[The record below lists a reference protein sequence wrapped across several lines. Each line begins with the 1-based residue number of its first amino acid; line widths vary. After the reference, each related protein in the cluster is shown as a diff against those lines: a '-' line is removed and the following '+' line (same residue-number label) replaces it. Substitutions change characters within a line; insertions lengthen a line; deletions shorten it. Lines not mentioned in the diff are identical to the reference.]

1 MAAIPLH
8 REEIDYPT
16 SDGQPMAET
25 TLHRKVMADL
35 IAALEQRY
43 ADDPGMWAGGNLLLY
58 YEKGNV
64 RASVAP
70 DVLLAPVPKDD
81 RPIYKLWEEGRPPCL
96 VVEVTS
102 SSTRDED
109 LNKKKTLYERLGVE
123 EYFLFDPYGDYL
135 SPRLQGHR
143 LEGGRYTRI
152 VPETDGSLLSRV
164 SGLLFRPEG
173 PNVRLIDARTGERLL
188 RIEEEA
194 AGRRQEAAARR
205 QEAEARRQEA
215 EARRQEAAARHAA
228 EVRAAQAEERA
239 RMLEEELARLRAE
252 LDRKPRGG

>member
-8 REEIDYPT
+8 REEIEYPT

-25 TLHRKVMADL
+25 TLHRKVMTDL
-35 IAALEQRY
+35 IAALELRY
-43 ADDPGMWAGGNLLLY
+43 EDDPGMWAGGNLLLY
-58 YEKGNV
+58 YEKGNA

-109 LNKKKTLYERLGVE
+109 LNRKKHLYERLGVQ

-152 VPETDGSLLSRV
+152 PLETDGSLLSRV

-173 PNVRLIDARTGERLL
+173 QNVRLIDAGTGERLL

-194 AGRRQEAAARR
+194 AGRRVAEQQARLEAAAR
-205 QEAEARRQEA
+205 QA
-215 EARRQEAAARHAA
+215 
-228 EVRAAQAEERA
+228 AEERA
-239 RMLEEELARLRAE
+239 NALEEEIARLRAE
-252 LDRKPRGG
+252 LDSKIRGG

>member
-8 REEIDYPT
+8 REEIEYPT

-25 TLHRKVMADL
+25 TLHRKVMTDL
-35 IAALEQRY
+35 IAALELRY
-43 ADDPGMWAGGNLLLY
+43 EDDPGMWAGGNLLLY
-58 YEKGNV
+58 YEKGNA

-109 LNKKKTLYERLGVE
+109 LNRKKHLYERLGVQ

-152 VPETDGSLLSRV
+152 PLETDGSLLSRV

-173 PNVRLIDARTGERLL
+173 QNVRLTDARTGERLL

-194 AGRRQEAAARR
+194 AGRRVAEQQARLEAAAR
-205 QEAEARRQEA
+205 QA
-215 EARRQEAAARHAA
+215 
-228 EVRAAQAEERA
+228 AEERA
-239 RMLEEELARLRAE
+239 NALEEEIARLRAE
-252 LDRKPRGG
+252 LDSKIRGG

>member
-8 REEIDYPT
+8 RKEIDYPT

-35 IAALEQRY
+35 IAALELRY
-43 ADDPGMWAGGNLLLY
+43 QADPGMWAGGNLLLY

-109 LNKKKTLYERLGVE
+109 LNRKKHLYERLGVQ

-135 SPRLQGHR
+135 SPRLQGHL
-143 LEGGRYTRI
+143 LEGGRYIRI
-152 VPETDGSLLSRV
+152 PLETDGSLLSRV

-173 PNVRLIDARTGERLL
+173 QNVRLIDARTGERLL
-188 RIEEEA
+188 RIQEEA
-194 AGRRQEAAARR
+194 AG
-205 QEAEARRQEA
+205 RRQEA
-215 EARRQEAAARHAA
+215 EARRQEAAARQAA
-228 EVRAAQAEERA
+228 EERADQAEERS
-239 RMLEEELARLRAE
+239 RMLEDEVARLRAE
-252 LDRKPRGG
+252 LDRKPQGN

>member
-1 MAAIPLH
+1 MAAIPLK

-35 IAALEQRY
+35 IAALELRY
-43 ADDPGMWAGGNLLLY
+43 EDDPGMWAGGNLLLY

-109 LNKKKTLYERLGVE
+109 LNRKKQLYERLGVQ

-152 VPETDGSLLSRV
+152 PLEADGSLLSRV

-173 PNVRLIDARTGERLL
+173 QNVRLIDIRTGERLL
-188 RIEEEA
+188 RIGEEA
-194 AGRRQEAAARR
+194 AGRRAAEQQARL
-205 QEAEARRQEA
+205 
-215 EARRQEAAARHAA
+215 EAAARHAA
-228 EVRAAQAEERA
+228 EERSK
-239 RMLEEELARLRAE
+239 MLEEEVARLRAE

>member
-25 TLHRKVMADL
+25 TLHRKVMSDL

-43 ADDPGMWAGGNLLLY
+43 ENDPGMWAGGNLLLY

-64 RASVAP
+64 RAAVAP

-102 SSTRDED
+102 ASTRDED
-109 LNKKKTLYERLGVE
+109 LNRKMDLYERLGVE

-135 SPRLQGHR
+135 SPRLQGQR
-143 LEGGRYTRI
+143 LEKGRYIRI
-152 VPETDGSLLSRV
+152 VPETDGALLSKV
-164 SGLLFRPEG
+164 SGLLFRAEG
-173 PNVRLIDARTGERLL
+173 KNVRLIDARTGERLL
-188 RIEEEA
+188 WIGEA
-194 AGRRQEAAARR
+194 AAARRAAEQQARLEAAARR
-205 QEAEARRQEA
+205 QEA
-215 EARRQEAAARHAA
+215 AAREA
-228 EVRAAQAEERA
+228 AEERV
-239 RMLEEELARLRAE
+239 RTLEQELARLRAG
-252 LDRKPRGG
+252 LGKPQAK

>member
-8 REEIDYPT
+8 REEIEYPT

-35 IAALEQRY
+35 IAALELRY
-43 ADDPGMWAGGNLLLY
+43 EDDPGMWAGGNLLLY
-58 YEKGNV
+58 YEEGNV

-70 DVLLAPVPKDD
+70 DVLLAQVPKDD
-81 RPIYKLWEEGRPPCL
+81 RPLYKLWEEGRPPCL

-102 SSTRDED
+102 SSTRHED
-109 LNKKKTLYERLGVE
+109 LKKKKSLYERLGVE

-135 SPRLQGHR
+135 SPRLQGYR
-143 LEGGRYTRI
+143 LEGGRYLRI
-152 VPETDGSLLSRV
+152 PPELDGAVLSRV

-173 PNVRLIDARTGERLL
+173 KNIRLIDATTGERLSWIGEAGTVL
-188 RIEEEA
+188 RREI
-194 AGRRQEAAARR
+194 
-205 QEAEARRQEA
+205 EARRAA
-215 EARRQEAAARHAA
+215 EAARTTAEAARTT
-228 EVRAAQAEERA
+228 AEERS

-252 LDRKPRGG
+252 LDQRQGG

>member
-1 MAAIPLH
+1 
-8 REEIDYPT
+8 
-16 SDGQPMAET
+16 MAET

-35 IAALEQRY
+35 IAALELRY
-43 ADDPGMWAGGNLLLY
+43 QDDPGMWAGGNLLLY

-81 RPIYKLWEEGRPPCL
+81 RPLYKLWEEGRPPCL

-102 SSTRDED
+102 SSTRHED
-109 LNKKKTLYERLGVE
+109 LNKKKSLYERLGVE

-152 VPETDGSLLSRV
+152 LPEADDSLLSRA

-173 PNVRLIDARTGERLL
+173 QNVRLIDARTGERLL

-194 AGRRQEAAARR
+194 AARR

-215 EARRQEAAARHAA
+215 EARQREAIARQAA
-228 EVRAAQAEERA
+228 EERAAQAEERA
-239 RMLEEELARLRAE
+239 RALEDEVARLQAE
-252 LDRKPRGG
+252 LDRKPG

>member
-43 ADDPGMWAGGNLLLY
+43 ENDPGMWAGGNLLLY

-81 RPIYKLWEEGRPPCL
+81 RPIYKLWEEGRPPRL

-102 SSTRDED
+102 ASTRDED
-109 LNKKKTLYERLGVE
+109 LNRKMALYERLGVE

-135 SPRLQGHR
+135 SPRLQGQR
-143 LEGGRYTRI
+143 LEKGRYIRI
-152 VPETDGSLLSRV
+152 VPETDGALLS
-164 SGLLFRPEG
+164 GFRG
-173 PNVRLIDARTGERLL
+173 CSSVLRGRTS
-188 RIEEEA
+188 A
-194 AGRRQEAAARR
+194 
-205 QEAEARRQEA
+205 
-215 EARRQEAAARHAA
+215 
-228 EVRAAQAEERA
+228 
-239 RMLEEELARLRAE
+239 
-252 LDRKPRGG
+252 

>member
-64 RASVAP
+64 RAAVAP

-96 VVEVTS
+96 IVEVTS
-102 SSTRDED
+102 GSTRNED
-109 LNKKKTLYERLGVE
+109 LNRKKSLYERLGVE

-152 VPETDGSLLSRV
+152 LPETDGSLLSRV
-164 SGLLFRPEG
+164 SGLLFRQEG
-173 PNVRLIDARTGERLL
+173 QNVRLIDARTGERLL

-194 AGRRQEAAARR
+194 A
-205 QEAEARRQEA
+205 
-215 EARRQEAAARHAA
+215 ARRQEAAAPGEEAAARIREAAARQAA
-228 EVRAAQAEERA
+228 EERAAQAEERS
-239 RMLEEELARLRAE
+239 RRLEEELARLRAE
-252 LDRKPRGG
+252 LDRKPPGG

>member
-1 MAAIPLH
+1 MAAIPLK
-8 REEIDYPT
+8 REEIEYPT

-35 IAALEQRY
+35 IAALELRY
-43 ADDPGMWAGGNLLLY
+43 EDDPGMWAGGNLLLY
-58 YEKGNV
+58 YEEGNP

-102 SSTRDED
+102 SSTRNED
-109 LNKKKTLYERLGVE
+109 LNKKKHLYERLGVQ

-143 LEGGRYTRI
+143 LEGSRYTRI
-152 VPETDGSLLSRV
+152 APETDGSLLSQIA
-164 SGLLFRPEG
+164 GLLFRPEG
-173 PNVRLIDARTGERLL
+173 QNVRLIDARTGERLL
-188 RIEEEA
+188 RIGEEA
-194 AGRRQEAAARR
+194 AGRRREVAARR
-205 QEAEARRQEA
+205 
-215 EARRQEAAARHAA
+215 AA
-228 EVRAAQAEERA
+228 EERAAQAEERVK
-239 RMLEEELARLRAE
+239 RLEEELARLRPE
-252 LDRKPRGG
+252 PG